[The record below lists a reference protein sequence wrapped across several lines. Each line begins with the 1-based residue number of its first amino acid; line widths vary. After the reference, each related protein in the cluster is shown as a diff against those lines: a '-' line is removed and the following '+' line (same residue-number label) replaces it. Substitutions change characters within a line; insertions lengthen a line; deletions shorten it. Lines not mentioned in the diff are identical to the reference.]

1 MIYKYIMFLILCLQ
15 LYIVSERDILKGD
28 SKKNFVRLCRACM
41 LFSSIFQ
48 DEFPQSCGER
58 PQVKVERMMQ
68 KGGNGLACGQLG
80 SRRTSY
86 AFVNSLWDFSV
97 P

>member
-1 MIYKYIMFLILCLQ
+1 MINCTFSLFLSLNLFVYNNLLDI
-15 LYIVSERDILKGD
+15 SEK
-28 SKKNFVRLCRACM
+28 SFKKFVQFPRACYLIAFFRM
-41 LFSSIFQ
+41 S
-48 DEFPQSCGER
+48 FPNPGER
-58 PQVKVERMMQ
+58 PQVKVERTVQ
-68 KGGNGLACGQLG
+68 KGRNGLACGQLG

>member
-1 MIYKYIMFLILCLQ
+1 MKRPCLQ
-15 LYIVSERDILKGD
+15 FLKYFE
-28 SKKNFVRLCRACM
+28 KIFKNVHSCLGRAFCLIAFFRM
-41 LFSSIFQ
+41 SFPNPGESS
-48 DEFPQSCGER
+48 
-58 PQVKVERMMQ
+58 QVKVERTVQ
-68 KGGNGLACGQLG
+68 KGRNSLACGQSG